1 MIREMVAMVAGGR
14 DSVSD
19 SNNQNISAN
28 SDNNRGVQVAA
39 VGTIVALM
47 TMLVVTITEV
57 QLR

>member
-1 MIREMVAMVAGGR
+1 MVAGGR

-28 SDNNRGVQVAA
+28 SYNNRGVQVAA